1 MELEAGLLSFI
12 LASEGH
18 VMELSMWVGL
28 SYCDGDWKQL
38 SLSKRGLLISAAVD
52 DWAEET
58 MGAGGPVRLR
68 VDSPLYLGGVP
79 MELIH
84 PALDSRSHKHGK
96 ICVRTEIISVHSQ
109 NQDWCSIHRLCS

>member
-1 MELEAGLLSFI
+1 MELEGGLLFLI

-18 VMELSMWVGL
+18 VTEFSMWAGL

-38 SLSKRGLLISAAVD
+38 TLAKRGSLIFAAVN

-58 MGAGGPVRLR
+58 TVMGGAVRLR

-79 MELIH
+79 RNLIH
-84 PALDSRSHKHGK
+84 PALNSQSHKHS
-96 ICVRTEIISVHSQ
+96 EIFVYLYALQ
-109 NQDWCSIHRLCS
+109 